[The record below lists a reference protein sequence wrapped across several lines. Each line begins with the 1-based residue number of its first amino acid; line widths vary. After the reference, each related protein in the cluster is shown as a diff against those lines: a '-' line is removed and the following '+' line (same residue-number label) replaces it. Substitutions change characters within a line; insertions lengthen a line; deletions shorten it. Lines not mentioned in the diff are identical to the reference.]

1 MLYNRD
7 IISKIDKVIL
17 KEETVILTGARQT
30 GKTSIMLMLKR
41 RLEELGR
48 NCHYFNLEN
57 PDYLNLFNAQPLNI
71 FELLPDS
78 KEKQFVFIDEVQYL
92 DDPTNFLKLLYD
104 EKREKIKLVASG
116 SSAFYMD
123 RKFKDSLA
131 GRKFIFEVRPL
142 DFNEFLVFSGQGE
155 LAGHARGNLTA
166 YYKGKLLDAW
176 AKYITYGG
184 YPRVALAESD
194 DQRIAAI
201 SEIGGSYVK
210 KDIAEAGIRN
220 SEKYL
225 VLLKLL
231 ASQTGQLVNS
241 MELGGTLG
249 ITHKTMEEYLYVI
262 AKSYQAAF
270 IKPFH
275 GNMRKELTKMPKVY
289 FYDPGLRNFFL
300 NNFEGIDKRQDKGGY
315 LENLYFTELLRR
327 AGTLDKV
334 RFWRT
339 QDKKEVDFVV
349 EKEAIE
355 VKYDP
360 SKVKRK
366 EYALFKETYPEIKLR
381 FLGNADI
388 LPEFYGWKMSV

>member
-7 IISKIDKVIL
+7 IISKIDKVLL
-17 KEETVILTGARQT
+17 KEEIIILTGARQT
-30 GKTSIMLMLKR
+30 GKTSIMFILKR

-48 NCHYFNLEN
+48 SCSYFNLEN
-57 PDYLNLFNAQPLNI
+57 PDYLRLFNAQPLNVL
-71 FELLPDS
+71 ELLPDS

-92 DDPTNFLKLLYD
+92 DDPTRFLKLLYD
-104 EKREKIKLVASG
+104 EKRGKIKLVASG

-142 DFNEFLVFSGQGE
+142 DFDEFLVFSGRLE

-166 YYKGKLLDAW
+166 YYKEKLLASW
-176 AKYITYGG
+176 RKYITYGG
-184 YPRVALAESD
+184 YPKVALAESD
-194 DQRIAAI
+194 DQRIAAV
-201 SEIGGSYVK
+201 SEIGGSYIK

-225 VLLKLL
+225 ALLKIL

-241 MELGGTLG
+241 MELCGTLG
-249 ITHKTMEEYLYVI
+249 MTHKTMEEYLYVI

-275 GNMRKELTKMPKVY
+275 GNIRKELTKMPKVY

-300 NNFEGIDKRQDKGGY
+300 NNFDDIGKRPDKGGY
-315 LENLYFTELLRR
+315 LENLCFAELLRR
-327 AGTLDKV
+327 AGAADKV

-349 EKEAIE
+349 EKEAFE
-355 VKYDP
+355 VKFDAAG
-360 SKVKRK
+360 VKRR
-366 EYALFKETYPEIKLR
+366 EYKIFQETYPGIKLR

-388 LPEFYGWKMSV
+388 LPEFYGWKL